1 VEREAPGLAVTRHLV
16 EPLSLSPAWAVGE
29 GAVPI
34 AGTSLAF
41 RHARLWARSAA
52 GDEHVHVDTASPPA
66 PAIPL
71 LAAFAAARP
80 ALLPGLA
87 ADRPLVMGT
96 LNVTPDSFSDGGR
109 FLAADRAI
117 AAGAA
122 MRAAG
127 ADILDIGGESTRP
140 GAAAVPVEEEQA
152 RVLPVI
158 RALAQAG
165 PVSIDTRNAA
175 TMRAALAAGA
185 AIVNDVSA
193 LRHDREAA
201 RVVAEVGCPVILM
214 HMRGT
219 PATMKGLTTYR
230 DVALDVAEELGE
242 RVAEAEA
249 AGIARGRIVL
259 DPGIGFAKT
268 PAQNLVLLARLGVL
282 HGLGC
287 RLLVGVSRK
296 SFIGLYGGA
305 PNTDDRLPGSLAA
318 GLAAVAA
325 GAAIL
330 RVHDVAETV
339 QALALWQAIAAAG
352 AAAPSVSGVVNPE
365 PVG

>member
-1 VEREAPGLAVTRHLV
+1 VAV
-16 EPLSLSPAWAVGE
+16 
-29 GAVPI
+29 
-34 AGTSLAF
+34 AGTPLAF
-41 RHARLWARSAA
+41 RQARLWSRGEG
-52 GDEHVHVDTASPPA
+52 GDEAVLFDTAAPPA
-66 PAIPL
+66 AAQPL
-71 LAAFAAARP
+71 LAAFSAPRP

-96 LNVTPDSFSDGGR
+96 INVTPDSFSDGGR

-117 AAGAA
+117 AAGEA

-140 GAAAVPVEEEQA
+140 GAAPVPVKEEQA

-158 RALAQAG
+158 RALAPGG

-193 LRHDREAA
+193 LRHDAA
-201 RVVAEVGCPVILM
+201 AATVVAEAGCPVILM

-219 PATMKGLTTYR
+219 PETMKGLATYR

-287 RLLVGVSRK
+287 PLLVGVSRK

-330 RVHDVAETV
+330 RVHDVPETV
-339 QALALWQAIAAAG
+339 QALALWRAITTAG
-352 AAAPSVSGVVNPE
+352 AQPAPGQGTSGLAAVNRAPI
-365 PVG
+365 G

>member
-1 VEREAPGLAVTRHLV
+1 
-16 EPLSLSPAWAVGE
+16 
-29 GAVPI
+29 VP
-34 AGTSLAF
+34 
-41 RHARLWARSAA
+41 
-52 GDEHVHVDTASPPA
+52 P
-66 PAIPL
+66 
-71 LAAFAAARP
+71 
-80 ALLPGLA
+80 
-87 ADRPLVMGT
+87 
-96 LNVTPDSFSDGGR
+96 
-109 FLAADRAI
+109 
-117 AAGAA
+117 
-122 MRAAG
+122 
-127 ADILDIGGESTRP
+127 
-140 GAAAVPVEEEQA
+140 EEEQA

-158 RALAQAG
+158 RALAPAG

-175 TMRAALAAGA
+175 TMRAALDAGA

-193 LRHDREAA
+193 LRHDPAA
-201 RVVAEVGCPVILM
+201 AKVVAEAGCPVILM

-219 PATMKGLTTYR
+219 PETMKGLATYR
-230 DVALDVAEELGE
+230 DVALDVAEELAE

-249 AGIARGRIVL
+249 AGIPRGRIVL

-268 PAQNLVLLARLGVL
+268 PAQNLVLLARLPLL

-287 RLLVGVSRK
+287 PLLVGVSRK

-339 QALALWQAIAAAG
+339 QALAIWRAIASAG
-352 AAAPSVSGVVNPE
+352 MADASGLGVVNPQ

>member
-1 VEREAPGLAVTRHLV
+1 L
-16 EPLSLSPAWAVGE
+16 WAVGE
-29 GAVPI
+29 GARAI
-34 AGTSLAF
+34 AGTGLGF
-41 RHARLWARSAA
+41 RHARLWSRSEA
-52 GDEHVHVDTASPPA
+52 GDVAEEFDTAAPPA
-66 PAIPL
+66 IAHPL
-71 LAAFAAARP
+71 LARFAAPRP
-80 ALLPGLA
+80 GLLPGLP

-109 FLAADRAI
+109 YLAADRAI
-117 AAGAA
+117 AAGEA

-127 ADILDIGGESTRP
+127 ADIIDIGGESTRP
-140 GAAAVPVEEEQA
+140 GSDPVPVEEEQA

-158 RALAQAG
+158 RALSPGG

-185 AIVNDVSA
+185 AIINDVSA
-193 LRHDREAA
+193 LRHDADAA
-201 RVVAEVGCPVILM
+201 SVVAEAGCPVILM

-219 PATMKGLTTYR
+219 PATMTSLATYR
-230 DVALDVAEELGE
+230 DVPLDVAEELGE
-242 RVAEAEA
+242 RLEAAEA
-249 AGIARGRIVL
+249 AGIPRARIVL

-287 RLLVGVSRK
+287 PLLVGVSRK
-296 SFIGLYGGA
+296 RFIGLYGGA
-305 PNTDDRLPGSLAA
+305 ANTDDRLPGSLAA

-339 QALALWQAIAAAG
+339 QALAVWRAIAAAG
-352 AAAPSVSGVVNPE
+352 APATSAFGMVNPQ